1 MSLTKSDVTSKVHI
15 KVGIPQNESLR
26 FVNAFFDS
34 VKAETEQSGLIKFSG
49 FGNFLVKDKS
59 KRKGRNPKNGE
70 TIYISERKV
79 LRFKPSNV
87 LKSEI
92 NKKNGFDR

>member
-1 MSLTKSDVTSKVHI
+1 MSLTKSDITLKVHT

-26 FVNAFFDS
+26 FVNSFFDLI
-34 VKAETEQSGLIKFSG
+34 KAETEQSGLIKFSG
-49 FGNFLVKDKS
+49 FGNFSIKDKS

-70 TIYISERKV
+70 IIYISERKV

-87 LKSEI
+87 LRSEI
-92 NKKNGFDR
+92 NKKNGFGR